1 MITVVSGLPRCG
13 TSLMMQMLHAG
24 GLPVLTDNTRT
35 PDEDNPR
42 GYFELEKV
50 KKIKQDASWLE
61 EAEGKCFKMVSMLL
75 YDLPPQRRYKVVF
88 MTRNIEEILASQA
101 RMLERLGKNRGPD
114 DADMRGFF
122 ESHLAQLRPWL
133 AERENMD
140 VFFCHYNDLMGNPA
154 TWVSQTAAF
163 LDMVLDEGRMLAAV
177 DTSLYRN
184 RSQQQEERT

>member
-1 MITVVSGLPRCG
+1 
-13 TSLMMQMLHAG
+13 ML
-24 GLPVLTDNTRT
+24 
-35 PDEDNPR
+35 
-42 GYFELEKV
+42 
-50 KKIKQDASWLE
+50 KKIRLRDAAGVSLAHDITE
-61 EAEGKCFKMVSMLL
+61 IRPGEFKGPAFRKGHTVCEGDFCH
-75 YDLPPQRRYKVVF
+75 
-88 MTRNIEEILASQA
+88 
-101 RMLERLGKNRGPD
+101 LERLGKNRGPD